1 MRIMST
7 NAPNYVADL
16 AEPDGA
22 MLSPHRIAA
31 TLHIGMAE
39 LATIVGASRAT
50 LGRRPPTSA
59 ADRALSPVA
68 RILIMAAE
76 MSGTLERATLWFK
89 HQPLPGWSGKTARD
103 LVTQGAAQQVLDYLE
118 ATRAGVF
125 A

>member
-1 MRIMST
+1 MST
-7 NAPNYVADL
+7 IASNYVADL
-16 AEPDGA
+16 AEPETA
-22 MLSPHRIAA
+22 MLSPQRIAA

-39 LATIVGASRAT
+39 LAAIVGASRAT
-50 LGRRPPTSA
+50 LSRRPPTST

-103 LVTQGAAQQVLDYLE
+103 LVTEGGAQQVLDYLE
-118 ATRAGVF
+118 ATRAGVY

>member
-76 MSGTLERATLWFK
+76 MSGTLERATLW
-89 HQPLPGWSGKTARD
+89 SGKTARD

>member
-1 MRIMST
+1 MST
-7 NAPNYVADL
+7 ISQNYVADL

-22 MLSPHRIAA
+22 MLSPQRMAA

-76 MSGTLERATLWFK
+76 MSGTLERAALWFK

>member
-1 MRIMST
+1 MST
-7 NAPNYVADL
+7 TSANFVEHL
-16 AEPDGA
+16 AEPNSVR
-22 MLSPHRIAA
+22 LSPQRVAA
-31 TLHIGMAE
+31 TLHVGMAE
-39 LATIVGASRAT
+39 LATIVGVSRAT